1 MKRPELSCFQI
12 KLSMEESTVSDKL
25 VIFFVALSYNCY
37 TNYLL
42 ECYAGRLKEKERE
55 RREGEKREIR
65 GEEGDKGRRGRG
77 RRERRGEE
85 NYHES
90 ITIRFITRNRLSHIS
105 DVITIRRIGRLSISG
120 SISKGDGKRRG
131 KSDGVVRI
139 LNLNSENIQVGSP
152 SNRGGFIVSSC
163 KCKFT
168 VIWCKAPFFNAT
180 IWFGWCICIRS
191 FLV

>member
-25 VIFFVALSYNCY
+25 VIFFVALSYNC
-37 TNYLL
+37 THIICQNAMRVGKRGG
-42 ECYAGRLKEKERE
+42 EGEGEGRRGRE
-55 RREGEKREIR
+55 RREG
-65 GEEGDKGRRGRG
+65 
-77 RRERRGEE
+77 RGEE